1 MTDIGTLRDEDLI
14 KGDSF
19 NESIEFYTLIDDVNT
34 PFDLTVY
41 SDIRMDVRDNPY
53 ESANRFISLSL
64 GNGISIGGDDN
75 NVLIIELSEKD
86 TDKLVTNYNQFAT
99 NPSNKTS
106 TLQTSGYKKLEY
118 FYFRDIRF
126 IIGGSVSTKLNGR
139 YKVTNNITSIP

>member
-14 KGDSF
+14 KGDTF
-19 NESIEFYTLIDDVNT
+19 NEAIEFYTLIDDVNE

-53 ESANRFISLSL
+53 ESANRFISLNL
-64 GNGISIGGDDN
+64 GKGISIGGEDN
-75 NVLIIELSEKD
+75 NILIIELSKDD

-99 NPSNKTS
+99 NPSNKAS

-126 IIGGSVSTKLNGR
+126 VLGDAVDTKLNGR
-139 YKVTNNITSIP
+139 YRVINNITDVP

>member
-14 KGDSF
+14 KGDTF
-19 NESIEFYTLIDDVNT
+19 NESMEFYTLIDDVNT

-75 NVLIIELSEKD
+75 NVLIIELSEED

-126 IIGGSVSTKLNGR
+126 VIGASVSTKLNGR